1 MPYMFLMKPS
11 QKISTPQTMI
21 ITIPQNYY
29 HFQKFINLMF
39 WDDFETPIIVT
50 TPRHHCQQE
59 QHGRNIF
66 LKTTSTLRNVPTGPQ
81 QRANSSGSPLSG
93 YWVVLSRL
101 VKTPRITSNS
111 STLDYEGQLMIDI
124 RQEGSIGVNVAI
136 INSTANPWQHLQQQ
150 NYNNNKNFSHQW
162 FPQNN
167 ITSLLCRHKI
177 TKLQETTEKKN
188 SENTT
193 IRTTRRKK
201 RTRKLAVFVLI

>member
-111 STLDYEGQLMIDI
+111 STLDYEGQLMINI

-150 NYNNNKNFSHQW
+150 NYNNNNNKIILSSMISTKQHHLFTLQA
-162 FPQNN
+162 QNYE
-167 ITSLLCRHKI
+167 ITR
-177 TKLQETTEKKN
+177 N
-188 SENTT
+188 D
-193 IRTTRRKK
+193 RKK
-201 RTRKLAVFVLI
+201 KQRKYNNTYNP